1 MTMELKQKLKCWW
14 FRQTRKMY
22 LRAGGQLI
30 TLNILRVIPRRIQA
44 EIKYEVPKHDGIY
57 PDEDSIE
64 RELARRIGRIM
75 IQKGLVE
82 IEQYSDVVD
91 HNSSRMTSHYARILT
106 AYVLKPEDVKLDDT
120 MSI

>member
-1 MTMELKQKLKCWW
+1 MKLKQKFKYWW

-44 EIKYEVPKHDGIY
+44 EIKYEVPKHDGIH
-57 PDEDSIE
+57 PGEDSIE

-91 HNSSRMTSHYARILT
+91 HNSSRMTFHYARILT